1 MRLPT
6 IYRICRLLNPP
17 HNRVAKHKLPERLAI
32 IKTPRGLFLYMES
45 MPLILDVG
53 YLIAIGTL
61 GKLILDTF
69 REFSQAI
76 SSVYRTLDEIK
87 GRLDLIEYKADTNL
101 EQLKDLRTEFMSL
114 ASSSQNNGIP

>member
-1 MRLPT
+1 
-6 IYRICRLLNPP
+6 
-17 HNRVAKHKLPERLAI
+17 
-32 IKTPRGLFLYMES
+32 

-76 SSVYRTLDEIK
+76 STVYRSLDEIK

-114 ASSSQNNGIP
+114 ASSSQNNANP